1 MTDEITPAP
10 ALATLGELVDA
21 HRAAEGERPL
31 APESLYAQRTMTDRM
46 TAIVGA
52 DVAGFVEARPF
63 VASLL
68 AFGLALLVGRSLAAG
83 TQPSPRFRRRGQ
95 TFSSRW

>member
-31 APESLYAQRTMTDRM
+31 APESLYPQRTMTDRM

-52 DVAGFVEARPF
+52 DVAGFVKARPF

-68 AFGLALLVGRSLAAG
+68 AFGLALLVGHSLAAV
-83 TQPSPRFRRRGQ
+83 TQTRPRFRRRRADI
-95 TFSSRW
+95 FV

>member
-1 MTDEITPAP
+1 MTDEITP
-10 ALATLGELVDA
+10 V
-21 HRAAEGERPL
+21 RAAEGEHPL
-31 APESLYAQRTMTDRM
+31 AAGSLFPERTMTDRI

-63 VASLL
+63 LASLL
-68 AFGLALLVGRSLAAG
+68 AFWLALLVGHSLAAV
-83 TQPSPRFRRRGQ
+83 TQPSPRFRRRRQ